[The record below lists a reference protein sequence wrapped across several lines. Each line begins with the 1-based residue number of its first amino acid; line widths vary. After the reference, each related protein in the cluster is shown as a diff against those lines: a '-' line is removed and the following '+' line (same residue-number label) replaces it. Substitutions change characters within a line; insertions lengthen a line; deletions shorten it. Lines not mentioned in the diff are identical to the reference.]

1 MYNYCNFSVGLKLC
15 QNTELK
21 VCTEKKKYALNTF
34 FWNKSPW
41 LSSDSQIGEEPLF
54 WNPRD
59 EGKLDPRGLVEKSNE
74 ACSRATSPWRC
85 PQGSDLGTQ
94 RVFSSLHRASISLQQ
109 GLHSLDNL
117 PNPVQESSSLRG
129 QNELIIHLVR
139 ISRKRKGGSV
149 NSTCPFL

>member
-1 MYNYCNFSVGLKLC
+1 MG
-15 QNTELK
+15 
-21 VCTEKKKYALNTF
+21 A
-34 FWNKSPW
+34 
-41 LSSDSQIGEEPLF
+41 EPLF
-54 WNPRD
+54 WDPRD
-59 EGKLDPRGLVEKSNE
+59 DNKLDPRGLVEAKSNE
-74 ACSRATSPWRC
+74 ACSRVPSPWRC

-129 QNELIIHLVR
+129 QNELIVHLVR
-139 ISRKRKGGSV
+139 ISRKGKGSSV